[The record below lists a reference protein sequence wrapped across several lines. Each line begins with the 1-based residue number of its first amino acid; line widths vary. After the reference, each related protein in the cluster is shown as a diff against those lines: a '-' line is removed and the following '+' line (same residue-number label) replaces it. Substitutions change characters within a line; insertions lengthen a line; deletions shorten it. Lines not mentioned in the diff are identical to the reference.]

1 MKINIFLF
9 YVSFFLFS
17 CTNDSVKKISEDVY
31 LINDWV
37 YDLKKSSEKIDFY
50 TVGKFSNTKVVNYE
64 DDKSEYS
71 LILKS
76 V

>member
-31 LINDWV
+31 LIND
-37 YDLKKSSEKIDFY
+37 
-50 TVGKFSNTKVVNYE
+50 
-64 DDKSEYS
+64 
-71 LILKS
+71 
-76 V
+76 